1 MIVES
6 GNKKDWV
13 NNWEEIYQ
21 VIKTLNRKCTNM
33 NFVEKEETLEQA
45 GSLTGGFEN
54 KCALCVVLTQIL
66 DNYIRVHKKNVTDF
80 IEN

>member
-1 MIVES
+1 
-6 GNKKDWV
+6 
-13 NNWEEIYQ
+13 
-21 VIKTLNRKCTNM
+21 M